1 MRTIDPSTI
10 PAAES
15 HRYLLTCVAPRPI
28 AFVGSQNGKGEANLS
43 PFSFFNAFGANP
55 PVVAFS
61 PAFRGTDGSAK
72 HTFLNIRETGEFT
85 VSVVNY
91 AMVEQASL
99 ASAEWPDGVDEFVKA
114 GFTRLPSVKV
124 TPPGVA
130 ESPMVMECRL
140 LHHVDLG
147 GKASSGNLMIG
158 EVVMFHIKESVFVG
172 KYPHHDR
179 LDLVARMGGEYYC
192 RASGSAVFSLPKPV
206 GLGVGFD
213 GLPEAVR
220 NSRVL
225 TGNHLAKLA
234 GVPAL
239 PDPASVR
246 LYWQEVRKGIAEHS
260 PDDLEME
267 FRGGDPERIARAV
280 LLAAESEQDAERGR
294 DLFHRFAAFCLDR
307 KDVETGWNAALA
319 CDTMLPDALM
329 PDMPTEGGE

>member
-15 HRYLLTCVAPRPI
+15 HRYLLTCVSPRPI
-28 AFVGSQNGKGEANLS
+28 AFVGSQNSKGEVNLS

-61 PAFRGTDGSAK
+61 PAFRGTDGSPK
-72 HTFLNIRETGEFT
+72 HTFLNIKETGEFT

-99 ASAEWPDGVDEFVKA
+99 ASADWPEGVDEFVKA
-114 GFTRLPSVKV
+114 GFNKLPSVKV
-124 TPPGVA
+124 LPPGVA

-147 GKASSGNLMIG
+147 GKAASGNLMIG

-206 GLGVGFD
+206 GLGIGFD
-213 GLPEAVR
+213 GLPEDVR
-220 NSRVL
+220 HSRVL
-225 TGNHLAKLA
+225 TGNHLGKLA
-234 GVPAL
+234 GVPVL
-239 PDPASVR
+239 PDAETVLQYWGQVR
-246 LYWQEVRKGIAEHS
+246 EGIEEHR
-260 PDDLEME
+260 PDDLEIE
-267 FRGGDPERIARAV
+267 FHGAEGERIARAT
-280 LLAAESEQDAERGR
+280 LLAVEACSDVQEIRN
-294 DLFHRFAAFCLDR
+294 LFHRFAAFCLDHN
-307 KDVETGWNAALA
+307 DLPAAWCAALA
-319 CDTMLPDALM
+319 PDVLAGSA
-329 PDMPTEGGE
+329 TSAVREEG